1 MLREPMP
8 LPEGL
13 AVNPASANRRACVRY
28 RCSRPIPR
36 RMSIA
41 ESYCSL
47 DGWLLDISVTGLG
60 LLLERSLEAGTLLFV
75 ELESSPE
82 AAPVEL
88 LARVVRAI
96 ATPESEWTVGC
107 EFVNPLA
114 EEDLAA
120 ILL

>member
-1 MLREPMP
+1 M
-8 LPEGL
+8 
-13 AVNPASANRRACVRY
+13 A
-28 RCSRPIPR
+28 
-36 RMSIA
+36 IA

-47 DGWLLDISVTGLG
+47 DGWLLDISVSGLG
-60 LLLERSLEAGTLLFV
+60 LLLDRALDAGTLLFV

-82 AAPVEL
+82 SAPVEL
-88 LARVVRAI
+88 LARVVRSAP
-96 ATPESEWTVGC
+96 AAANEWTVGC